1 MTAEGHE
8 GAVDQEEGSNL
19 FWLQKLYRDGP
30 GDAVD

>member
-19 FWLQKLYRDGP
+19 FWLQKLYRGGP